1 MDLIQDKFKYCI
13 YKCSMDYKELLPFF
27 DLMEYRSVD
36 DERATIRINV
46 KDSTLLY
53 FEYGPKWVS
62 EIHRDILLNLML
74 VEAMKIVLHHPTR
87 LHGIHGD
94 IQAKISASNVVA
106 SMDISINAKLD
117 KLLQNLEWFNK
128 VTGKNIEKNKLS
140 FEVAYRYL
148 NEINK
153 KNKSN
158 QIQQVASQSQS
169 NSNGNQNGQS
179 SNQSQQSSAPSQ
191 SNQNNSQGGSSNSQN
206 PSGQDQQNQSNG
218 SNQNNNNGSNQ
229 NSNSSSQN
237 GSSSGQGQE
246 QGQGQSQRTQR
257 ELVEQHYSPK
267 TQSWQ
272 NEGYAENLVVDDTI
286 TREFEANGGIDAFNG
301 NGHNCGHQYSE
312 ATKKMLFDANTY
324 DFNVKKILNRFAADV
339 RTEFVVSSRM
349 RYNRRYGLERPGYAH
364 TYKSKVGICYD
375 RSGSMDNKKDVELA
389 VGIINSALKY
399 SEVWYC
405 EWTTIC
411 KGFTKI
417 KTNFSEVS
425 KECGG
430 TDPQCV
436 IDYIKEHR
444 LRFDGLIFITDNC
457 YSWSKPNLCSKIS
470 ILGTADACNPPAWC
484 KYFMKMKDL
493 IK

>member
-1 MDLIQDKFKYCI
+1 
-13 YKCSMDYKELLPFF
+13 MDYKELLPFF
-27 DLMEYRSVD
+27 DLMEYRSVE

-148 NEINK
+148 NEVNK
-153 KNKSN
+153 KNKAK
-158 QIQQVASQSQS
+158 QIQQFASQSQS
-169 NSNGNQNGQS
+169 NSNSNQKGQS
-179 SNQSQQSSAPSQ
+179 SNQSQQSSAQ
-191 SNQNNSQGGSSNSQN
+191 SQN
-206 PSGQDQQNQSNG
+206 
-218 SNQNNNNGSNQ
+218 
-229 NSNSSSQN
+229 NSNSSQSQSQN
-237 GSSSGQGQE
+237 GSNNSKDQSGKGQQNQNDTGSSQNGQNNNPNQQNSE
-246 QGQGQSQRTQR
+246 NQGQGQRTQR

-267 TQSWQ
+267 TQAWQ
-272 NEGYAENLVVDDTI
+272 NEGYAENLIVDDTI

-301 NGHNCGHQYSE
+301 NGHNCGNKYSE
-312 ATKKMLFDANTY
+312 ITKKMLFDANTY

-339 RTEFVVSSRM
+339 RTQFVVSSRM

-405 EWTTIC
+405 EWNTQCT
-411 KGFTKI
+411 GFTKI
-417 KTNFSEVS
+417 KTNFNNVA
-425 KECGG
+425 KEGGG

-436 IDYIKEHR
+436 IDYIKEHK
-444 LRFDGLIFITDNC
+444 LRFDGLIFITDNFYC
-457 YSWSKPNLCSKIS
+457 WNKPNLCSKIS
-470 ILGTADACNPPAWC
+470 ILGTADSCQPPAWC

>member
-1 MDLIQDKFKYCI
+1 MELIEEKFKYCI

-148 NEINK
+148 NELNK

-158 QIQQVASQSQS
+158 QIQQFASQNQS
-169 NSNGNQNGQS
+169 GSNGNQNGQS
-179 SNQSQQSSAPSQ
+179 SNQNQQSSAQSQ
-191 SNQNNSQGGSSNSQN
+191 NNQNNSQGGSNNSQN
-206 PSGQDQQNQSNG
+206 PSGQGQQNQNQNQNDNG
-218 SNQNNNNGSNQ
+218 SG
-229 NSNSSSQN
+229 QN
-237 GSSSGQGQE
+237 GSSDGQGQR
-246 QGQGQSQRTQR
+246 SQK

-267 TQSWQ
+267 TQAWQ

-301 NGHNCGHQYSE
+301 DGHNCGHRYSE

-324 DFNVKKILNRFAADV
+324 DFNVKKILNRFAQDV
-339 RTEFVVSSRM
+339 RTQFVVSSRM
-349 RYNRRYGLERPGYAH
+349 RYNRRYGLERPGYTH

-375 RSGSMDNKKDVELA
+375 RSGSMSNKKDVELA

-405 EWTTIC
+405 EWNTVC
-411 KGFTKI
+411 MGFSKI

-425 KECGG
+425 KEGGG

-436 IDYIKEHR
+436 IDYIKEHK
-444 LRFDGLIFITDNC
+444 LQFNGLIFITDNC
-457 YSWSKPNLCSKIS
+457 YYWSKPNLCSKIS
-470 ILGTADACNPPAWC
+470 ILGTSDSCNPPAWC